1 MSLINLKPPYHGRS
15 PPLRRHKLT
24 VPRQVT
30 KPTTNII
37 FNFSISTSAL
47 TIKSSSTRAAA
58 NSGNFISP
66 FTSIAP
72 LKPYLLS
79 EWKPILCGWLCSV
92 LSVYSLSKIV
102 PKVGKFSSLMN
113 PLDVVR
119 LREECLVLGGLFFV
133 RLVGNYLQ
141 QAFLWEAA
149 LNCVYK
155 MRVCVFHKVL
165 QRDLGFFEG
174 ENGIAAGD
182 VAYRITAE
190 ASDVAD
196 TVYSLLNTIVPSSL
210 QLSAMAVQMLVINP
224 VLSLLSALVI
234 PLMGFVIGYLG
245 EKLRDVSNKAHLAA
259 ASLSSYLNEIL
270 PSILFVKANNA
281 ESCERKKFQ
290 LLAFADLSA
299 TMGKKKLKSFIPQLV
314 QAIYF
319 GTLLTFSAGTLLV
332 SKGSIDCSAMV
343 SFVTSLVL
351 LISPIQDVG
360 KAYNELKQ
368 GEPAIQRLFS
378 LTTFEP
384 EEIVNPDAVDLD
396 CVAGEV
402 KYSNVSFRY
411 GDNGPLVLKNM
422 DLHIKSG
429 EIVALCG
436 PSGGGK
442 TTLVKLLLRLYDPL
456 QGSIFI
462 DGLDIRGIRIESLR
476 RNIGLVS
483 QDTQGQLKWERGT
496 TRLNCFPIFLKFYQ
510 TLFSGSV
517 AENIGYRDRMAG
529 IDMERVKLA
538 ARTASAEEFIEALPL
553 SYETNVGPRG
563 SIFSGG
569 QKQRIAIARALYQ
582 DPSILILDEATS
594 ALDSKSELLVRRA
607 LQHLMQNRTVLVIA
621 HRLETVLM
629 AERVFLLDDGYLQ
642 EVPRSSLLDGQSG
655 SLASMS
661 LTV

>member
-1 MSLINLKPPYHGRS
+1 MSLIHRSPPYHRRT
-15 PPLRRHKLT
+15 PPYIHRNLTASRRLT
-24 VPRQVT
+24 ITSTLNFPTRASAST
-30 KPTTNII
+30 TRATTN
-37 FNFSISTSAL
+37 SV
-47 TIKSSSTRAAA
+47 K
-58 NSGNFISP
+58 FISSI
-66 FTSIAP
+66 TSLSPI
-72 LKPYLLS
+72 KPYLLS
-79 EWKPILCGWLCSV
+79 EWKPILSGWISSAI
-92 LSVYSLSKIV
+92 SVYALSKIV
-102 PKVGKFSSLMN
+102 PKMGIFSSLMN
-113 PLDVVR
+113 SMDIVK
-119 LREECLVLGGLFFV
+119 LREECLVLGGLFIV
-133 RLVGNYLQ
+133 RLIGNYLQ
-141 QAFLWEAA
+141 QVFLWEAS

-155 MRVCVFHKVL
+155 MRVCVFRKVL
-165 QRDLGFFEG
+165 ERDLEFFEG
-174 ENGIAAGD
+174 ENGISAGD

-224 VLSLLSALVI
+224 GLSLLSALVI
-234 PLMGFVIGYLG
+234 PLMGLVIGYLG
-245 EKLRDVSNKAHLAA
+245 EKLRDVSNKAHLAV
-259 ASLSSYLNEIL
+259 ASVSSYLNEIL
-270 PSILFVKANNA
+270 PSILFVKANSA
-281 ESCERKKFQ
+281 ESCECKKFQ
-290 LLAFADLSA
+290 SLAFADLSA
-299 TMGKKKLKSFIPQLV
+299 TMEKKKLKSFIPQLV

-319 GTLLTFSAGTLLV
+319 GTLFTFSAGTLLV
-332 SKGSIDCSAMV
+332 SKGSFDCSAMV

-351 LISPIQDVG
+351 LISPIQAVG

-378 LTTFEP
+378 LTRFEP
-384 EEIVNPDAVDLD
+384 EEIVNPDAVGLD

-411 GDNGPLVLKNM
+411 GDNGPLILKNM

-436 PSGGGK
+436 SSGGGK
-442 TTLVKLLLRLYDPL
+442 TTLVKLLLRLYDPS
-456 QGSIFI
+456 QGSICI
-462 DGLDIRGIRIESLR
+462 DGLDIRGIQIESLR

-483 QDTQGQLKWERGT
+483 QDT
-496 TRLNCFPIFLKFYQ
+496 

-517 AENIGYRDRMAG
+517 AENIGYRDRMTG
-529 IDMERVKLA
+529 IDMNRVKLA

-594 ALDSKSELLVRRA
+594 ALDSKSELLVRQA
-607 LQHLMQNRTVLVIA
+607 LQRLMQNRTVLVIA

-629 AERVFLLDDGYLQ
+629 AERVFLLEDGYLR
-642 EVPRSSLLDGQSG
+642 EVPRSSLLNG
-655 SLASMS
+655 
-661 LTV
+661 

>member
-1 MSLINLKPPYHGRS
+1 MSLIHRSPPYH
-15 PPLRRHKLT
+15 LRTPSYLHRNLT
-24 VPRQVT
+24 APRRLT
-30 KPTTNII
+30 TTNTL
-37 FNFSISTSAL
+37 NFP
-47 TIKSSSTRAAA
+47 TRASASTTRA
-58 NSGNFISP
+58 TTNSVKFISSI
-66 FTSIAP
+66 TSLSPI
-72 LKPYLLS
+72 KPYLLS
-79 EWKPILCGWLCSV
+79 EWKPILSGWISSAI
-92 LSVYSLSKIV
+92 SVYALSKIV
-102 PKVGKFSSLMN
+102 PKMGIFSSLMN
-113 PLDVVR
+113 SMDIVK
-119 LREECLVLGGLFFV
+119 LREECLVLGGLFIV
-133 RLVGNYLQ
+133 RLIGNYLQ
-141 QAFLWEAA
+141 QVFLWEAS

-155 MRVCVFHKVL
+155 MRVCVFRKVL
-165 QRDLGFFEG
+165 ERDLEFFEG
-174 ENGIAAGD
+174 ENGISAGD

-190 ASDVAD
+190 ASNVAD

-210 QLSAMAVQMLVINP
+210 QLSAMAVQMLVVNP
-224 VLSLLSALVI
+224 GLSLLSALVI
-234 PLMGFVIGYLG
+234 PLMGLVIGYLG
-245 EKLRDVSNKAHLAA
+245 EKLRDVSNNAHLAV

-281 ESCERKKFQ
+281 ESCECKKFQ
-290 LLAFADLSA
+290 SLAFADLSA
-299 TMGKKKLKSFIPQLV
+299 TMEKKKLKSFIPQLV

-319 GTLLTFSAGTLLV
+319 GTLFTFSAGTLLV
-332 SKGSIDCSAMV
+332 SKGSFDCSAMV

-351 LISPIQDVG
+351 LISPIQAVG

-378 LTTFEP
+378 LTRFEP
-384 EEIVNPDAVDLD
+384 EEIVNPDAVGLD

-411 GDNGPLVLKNM
+411 GDNGPLILKNM

-436 PSGGGK
+436 SSGGGK
-442 TTLVKLLLRLYDPL
+442 TTLVKLLLRLYDPS
-456 QGSIFI
+456 QGSICI
-462 DGLDIRGIRIESLR
+462 DGLDIRGIQIESLR

-483 QDTQGQLKWERGT
+483 QDT
-496 TRLNCFPIFLKFYQ
+496 

-517 AENIGYRDRMAG
+517 AENIGYRDRMTG
-529 IDMERVKLA
+529 IDMNRVKLA

-594 ALDSKSELLVRRA
+594 ALDSKSELLVRQA
-607 LQHLMQNRTVLVIA
+607 LQRLMQNRTVLVIA

-629 AERVFLLDDGYLQ
+629 AERVFLLEDGYLR
-642 EVPRSSLLDGQSG
+642 EVPRSSLLNG
-655 SLASMS
+655 
-661 LTV
+661 

>member
-1 MSLINLKPPYHGRS
+1 MSLIHLKPPYHGRS

-30 KPTTNII
+30 KPITNII

-47 TIKSSSTRAAA
+47 TVKSSSTRAAA
-58 NSGNFISP
+58 NSGKFISP

-92 LSVYSLSKIV
+92 LSVYSLSKII
-102 PKVGKFSSLMN
+102 PKVGKFSSLVN

-119 LREECLVLGGLFFV
+119 LRAECLVLGGLFFV

-155 MRVCVFHKVL
+155 MRICVFHKVL

-174 ENGIAAGD
+174 EKGIAAGD

-290 LLAFADLSA
+290 SLAFADLSA

-314 QAIYF
+314 QDA
-319 GTLLTFSAGTLLV
+319 
-332 SKGSIDCSAMV
+332 
-343 SFVTSLVL
+343 
-351 LISPIQDVG
+351 G

-378 LTTFEP
+378 LKTFEP

-411 GDNGPLVLKNM
+411 GDNGPLVLKNT

-456 QGSIFI
+456 QGSILI
-462 DGLDIRGIRIESLR
+462 DGLDIRGIRIKSLR

-483 QDTQGQLKWERGT
+483 QDT
-496 TRLNCFPIFLKFYQ
+496 

-538 ARTASAEEFIEALPL
+538 ARNASAEEFIEALPL

-594 ALDSKSELLVRRA
+594 ALDSKSELLVRQA
-607 LQHLMQNRTVLVIA
+607 LQHLMQNRTVLSVNHDVAYGMEIYTNLTYQKGSTKKQMPILVKRVLVIA

-629 AERVFLLDDGYLQ
+629 AERVFLLEDGNLQ
-642 EVPRSSLLDGQSG
+642 EVPRASLLDSQSG
-655 SLASMS
+655 SLASMG
-661 LTV
+661 LTI

>member
-1 MSLINLKPPYHGRS
+1 MQIYCATLIWLI
-15 PPLRRHKLT
+15 
-24 VPRQVT
+24 VT
-30 KPTTNII
+30 KIGV
-37 FNFSISTSAL
+37 AE
-47 TIKSSSTRAAA
+47 R
-58 NSGNFISP
+58 P
-66 FTSIAP
+66 FRYFEMCSFQ
-72 LKPYLLS
+72 KVLLV
-79 EWKPILCGWLCSV
+79 EKQFVFLVFKL
-92 LSVYSLSKIV
+92 
-102 PKVGKFSSLMN
+102 GKFSLLMN
-113 PLDVVR
+113 PLDAVK

-141 QAFLWEAA
+141 QVFLWEAA

-155 MRVCVFHKVL
+155 MRVRVFRKVL
-165 QRDLGFFEG
+165 QRDLGYFEG
-174 ENGIAAGD
+174 ESGIAAGD

-196 TVYSLLNTIVPSSL
+196 TVYSILNTIVPSSL
-210 QLSAMAVQMLVINP
+210 QLSAMAIQMLVINP

-245 EKLRDVSNKAHLAA
+245 EKLRDVSNKAHLAV

-281 ESCERKKFQ
+281 ESCEGKKFQ
-290 LLAFADLSA
+290 SLAFADLSA
-299 TMGKKKLKSFIPQLV
+299 TMGKKKLKAFIPQLI
-314 QAIYF
+314 QALYF
-319 GTLLTFSAGTLLV
+319 GVLFTFSAGTLLF
-332 SKGSIDCSAMV
+332 SKGSFDGSAMV

-351 LISPIQDVG
+351 LISPVQLDFSHAASCCYNGSACGAVLAFNLNLRVAQDVG

-368 GEPAIQRLFS
+368 GEPAIQRLFN
-378 LTTFEP
+378 LTRFEP

-402 KYSNVSFRY
+402 KFSNVSFRY

-422 DLHIKSG
+422 DMHIKSG

-456 QGSIFI
+456 QGSILI

-483 QDTQGQLKWERGT
+483 QDT
-496 TRLNCFPIFLKFYQ
+496 
-510 TLFSGSV
+510 TLFSGTV
-517 AENIGYRDRMAG
+517 AENIGYRDRMTG

-538 ARTASAEEFIEALPL
+538 ARTASAEEFVEALPL

-582 DPSILILDEATS
+582 NPSILILDEATS
-594 ALDSKSELLVRRA
+594 ALDSKSELLVRQA
-607 LQHLMQNRTVLVIA
+607 LQRLMQNRTVLVIA

-629 AERVFLLDDGYLQ
+629 AERVFLLQDGYLR
-642 EVPRSSLLDGQSG
+642 EVPRSSLLDGQNG
-655 SLASMS
+655 SLASMT
-661 LTV
+661 LTI